1 MKTTKTQITG
11 YLKSPKLLISL
22 LAVFWF
28 VIGSY
33 AFNGP
38 IGGCTPGSC
47 TLPLV
52 QDVANQQ
59 VGIGTVSP
67 NVTLDVVG
75 GVRIGQLT
83 TVNINLITCDA
94 NTLGTLIFDTDEDAV
109 KVCNSGGWA
118 LLE

>member
-1 MKTTKTQITG
+1 MVGTN
-11 YLKSPKLLISL
+11 
-22 LAVFWF
+22 
-28 VIGSY
+28 

-38 IGGCTPGSC
+38 VAGCTPGSC

-52 QDVANQQ
+52 QDVDNQQ

-94 NTLGTLIFDTDEDAV
+94 DTLGTLIFDTDEDLV

-118 LLE
+118 ALE